1 MKKIL
6 VLLFVLLAGTSV
18 FAQKTGKR
26 ITSSQLRVR
35 LEQAQQKAYEQ
46 QLRKEEQAAVQEMLD
61 EELAE
66 EWKEAVEIDDNALDT
81 IDSFVAFTS
90 EIKTK
95 TYQDTAA
102 IFQALEPVET
112 AFMALAAENPDEAAH
127 MATVLNH
134 PIALADGKTLLLAS
148 YLRTEMAKLPA
159 EQQIKLKPF
168 GETFLKSLD
177 EAALVTVDNTLPED
191 YSEAVIAFRKSVA
204 HAPKENVSFIL
215 QSMMNPMDEFYSQ
228 LQKNPQ
234 LGPAMAKEFVKP
246 IKTPWGFVKP
256 LDFINAHAVEILSQP
271 MQDKLFL
278 FARDLRQFSR

>member
-1 MKKIL
+1 M
-6 VLLFVLLAGTSV
+6 
-18 FAQKTGKR
+18 
-26 ITSSQLRVR
+26 
-35 LEQAQQKAYEQ
+35 
-46 QLRKEEQAAVQEMLD
+46 
-61 EELAE
+61 
-66 EWKEAVEIDDNALDT
+66 
-81 IDSFVAFTS
+81 
-90 EIKTK
+90 
-95 TYQDTAA
+95 
-102 IFQALEPVET
+102 
-112 AFMALAAENPDEAAH
+112 
-127 MATVLNH
+127 
-134 PIALADGKTLLLAS
+134 
-148 YLRTEMAKLPA
+148 
-159 EQQIKLKPF
+159 
-168 GETFLKSLD
+168 
-177 EAALVTVDNTLPED
+177 DNTLPED